1 MVRGDALNS
10 LPTVANSVVCS
21 EGQAP
26 YCATYQYDQGS
37 RGYGCAVVTGY
48 NKTVLTTTNP
58 GYTPFGQVTSSS
70 SSATSEVTAAP
81 ASPAPS
87 PSASSTN
94 LTLISGGAI
103 AGAVAGSVLVL
114 AVIVGIIYLIW
125 RRHSRKKEQERQAAT
140 IMSERRESQ
149 FVYAQYAKPD
159 ASTLSP
165 PMSPPMHSRQASD
178 QGYEFA
184 TSPPLSDNGRPWSPE
199 RMSSHDKPVELA
211 AGDHDT
217 HPAKR

>member
-1 MVRGDALNS
+1 MRKMAQLS
-10 LPTVANSVVCS
+10 AANSIGHS
-21 EGQAP
+21 EGKAP

-37 RGYGCAVVTGY
+37 RGYGCAAVTGY

-58 GYTPFGQVTSSS
+58 GFTPFGQLTSSS
-70 SSATSEVTAAP
+70 SSATSEVTAAL

-87 PSASSTN
+87 PSPSSTN

-125 RRHSRKKEQERQAAT
+125 RRHSRKKAQERQAAT

-165 PMSPPMHSRQASD
+165 PTSPPMHSRQPSD
-178 QGYEFA
+178 QGYGFA
-184 TSPPLSDNGRPWSPE
+184 SSPPLSDNSLPWSPGGVN
-199 RMSSHDKPVELA
+199 SWDKPAELA
-211 AGDHDT
+211 AGDDDR